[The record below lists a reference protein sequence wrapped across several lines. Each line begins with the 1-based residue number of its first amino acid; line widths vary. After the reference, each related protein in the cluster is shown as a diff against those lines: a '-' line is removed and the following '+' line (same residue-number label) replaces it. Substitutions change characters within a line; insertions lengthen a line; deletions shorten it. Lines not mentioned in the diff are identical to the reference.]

1 MIINLYLI
9 LSFLLLL
16 SSIFIISIN
25 NPIYK
30 ILFLILIFFFGS
42 SLFLIL
48 DFYFLG
54 LTYFIVYIGAITILF
69 LFIIMMIQLTNH
81 KTNTNISILLM
92 LPLLLLAP
100 LIFYFSAEWPNSLEL
115 LDIYNFFI
123 NDWFI
128 SFISY
133 TDIELMGYLI
143 YLSYPLTLL
152 IISYLLWLILIGIL
166 SIII

>member
-1 MIINLYLI
+1 MIIYLYFI

-16 SSIFIISIN
+16 SSIAIVSIA

-69 LFIIMMIQLTNH
+69 LFIIMMIQLTVY
-81 KTNTNISILLM
+81 TVWS
-92 LPLLLLAP
+92 LAP
-100 LIFYFSAEWPNSLEL
+100 FIMSLFLLPMYQTYGLPEL
-115 LDIYNFFI
+115 GIYNFFMI
-123 NDWFI
+123 DWFI
-128 SFISY
+128 LFITY

-143 YLSYPLTLL
+143 YLSYPFTLL
-152 IISYLLWLILIGIL
+152 IISFLLWLILIGIL
-166 SIII
+166 LIIL

>member
-81 KTNTNISILLM
+81 KTNTNISILM
-92 LPLLLLAP
+92 ILPLLLFAP
-100 LIFYFSAEWPNSLEL
+100 LIFYFRNSLEL
-115 LDIYNFFI
+115 IDIYNFFI

-166 SIII
+166 SIIL

>member
-1 MIINLYLI
+1 MIINFYLI
-9 LSFLLLL
+9 LNILLLL
-16 SSIFIISIN
+16 SSILIISIH

-30 ILFLILIFFFGS
+30 ILFLIFIFFFGS
-42 SLFLIL
+42 CLFLIL

-54 LTYFIVYIGAITILF
+54 LTYFIVYIGAIIILF
-69 LFIIMMIQLTNH
+69 LFIIMMIELTNEKIH
-81 KTNTNISILLM
+81 KNNKYLIIL
-92 LPLLLLAP
+92 PFF
-100 LIFYFSAEWPNSLEL
+100 IFWTIWQFNFSFE
-115 LDIYNFFI
+115 DIYSFFI

-143 YLSYPLTLL
+143 YLNYPLILL

-166 SIII
+166 SIIEI

>member
-1 MIINLYLI
+1 MIINLYFI

-16 SSIFIISIN
+16 SSIAIISIA

-54 LTYFIVYIGAITILF
+54 LTYFIVYIGAITIFF

-81 KTNTNISILLM
+81 KTNTNILLM
-92 LPLLLLAP
+92 LPLLLLVP
-100 LIFYFSAEWPNSLEL
+100 LIFYMSNSLEL
-115 LDIYNFFI
+115 LNIYNFFI

-166 SIII
+166 SIIL

>member
-16 SSIFIISIN
+16 SSIFIISIY

-69 LFIIMMIQLTNH
+69 LFIIMMIQLTSP
-81 KTNTNISILLM
+81 KTYTNIEILLM
-92 LPLLLLAP
+92 LPLLLLATG
-100 LIFYFSAEWPNSLEL
+100 LIYYLSNNLVPNG
-115 LDIYNFFI
+115 IYNYFL

-166 SIII
+166 SIMAI